1 MANESIKSA
10 FSQMWLHTL
19 ARIGDAISSANSYT
33 DEKVSNFDCKNIVC
47 KQSDN
52 GKLLRVV
59 DGVATWCTITNAED
73 EEGF

>member
-19 ARIGDAISSANSYT
+19 ARIGDAISSANGYT
-33 DEKVSNFDCKNIVC
+33 DEKVSNLSCKNIAC
-47 KQSDN
+47 KPADN
-52 GKLLRVV
+52 GKFLKVV
-59 DGVATWCTITNAED
+59 DGVATWCTIVNAED